1 MQGRGEGGGRGGEG
15 RGEEGMREGRERGNG
30 KEREGESERS
40 DYRIFQT
47 SRGTICKTIRV
58 ISLLYGAK

>member
-1 MQGRGEGGGRGGEG
+1 MQGRGEGRRGEG

-30 KEREGESERS
+30 KEREGES

-47 SRGTICKTIRV
+47 FIILEVQFAR
-58 ISLLYGAK
+58 LQE